1 MKVRTIKQGD
11 IYICQLDD
19 GIDSEQIGERPCLVI
34 QVNALNNTSPN
45 VIVVPITSKRKKSLP
60 THYVLDVNKYEF
72 LIYSTNTVLCE
83 SIRTLSKTKFGKYIG
98 SIDDYD
104 LEEILL
110 TKEYCFREV
119 QVNERKGRKPNRR
132 P

>member
-1 MKVRTIKQGD
+1 MKRTIRQGD

-19 GIDSEQIGERPCLVI
+19 GIDSEQTGERPCLVI

-60 THYVLDVNKYEF
+60 THYILDVAKYTF
-72 LIYSTNTVLCE
+72 LIYRTNTILCE
-83 SIRTLSKTKFGKYIG
+83 CIRTLSKTKLGKYIG
-98 SIDDYD
+98 SIDYYD

-110 TKEYCFREV
+110 TKENCFREV
-119 QVNERKGRKPNRR
+119 KK
-132 P
+132 